1 MTPPP
6 LPRRI
11 AHLDMDA
18 FYASVELLRYPQ
30 LAGLPV
36 VIGGSRHRE
45 EAWVERL
52 QAAYPDVDWS
62 TAPKS
67 EIPLAFFQKLEH
79 YAGRG
84 VITTATYPA
93 RQFGIGSAM
102 GLMKAA
108 KLCPQALLLPVDF
121 DRYRQF
127 SRQFKAVITEIAP
140 VMEDR
145 GVDEVYIDFT
155 EVPGG
160 QREGGRTLARLIQ
173 RGILEATGLTCS
185 IGVAPNKLLAKMASE
200 FNKPQGISVLLQ
212 DDLNTR
218 IWPLPCRKINGIGP
232 KAETKLA
239 AANIHTIGELAQAPR
254 DWLIALFGNSY
265 GAWLHDASHGRDDRP
280 VVTHSEPVTLSRETT
295 FERDLHAVHDRD
307 ALGAIF
313 TRLCEQVAQDLQRKG
328 YLGRTIGIKL
338 RYDNFKSVT
347 RDQSIEFYTADA
359 ATLRRVAGQCLK
371 RVDLHRRLRLL
382 GVRVSSLVPSDGLS
396 SKPWSAVNASPTDH
410 QVQEEL
416 PGLLTD
422 ESSD

>member
-1 MTPPP
+1 MTSPVPT
-6 LPRRI
+6 RRI

-30 LAGLPV
+30 LKGLPV
-36 VIGGSRHRE
+36 VIGGGRHRE
-45 EAWVERL
+45 EALIERL
-52 QAAYPDVDWS
+52 QAAYPDQDWN
-62 TAPKS
+62 TTPKS
-67 EIPLAFFQKLEH
+67 EIPLAFFQQLGD

-173 RGILEATGLTCS
+173 RSILEATGLTCS

-200 FNKPQGISVLLQ
+200 FNKPNGISIVLE
-212 DDLNTR
+212 DDLTTR

-232 KAETKLA
+232 KAEAKLA
-239 AANIHTIGELAQAPR
+239 TANIHTIGELAQAPR
-254 DWLIALFGNSY
+254 AWLISHFGNSY
-265 GAWLHDASHGRDDRP
+265 GAWLHEASHGRDDRP
-280 VVTHSEPVTLSRETT
+280 VVTHSEPVTISRETT
-295 FERDLHAVHDRD
+295 FERDLHAVQDRE

-338 RYDNFKSVT
+338 RYDNFKSIT

-371 RVDLHRRLRLL
+371 RVDLQRRLRLL
-382 GVRVSSLVPSDGLS
+382 GVRVSSLVPSEGQS
-396 SKPWSAVNASPTDH
+396 RKPWSAAHSASVDSL
-410 QVQEEL
+410 VQEEL
-416 PGLLTD
+416 PGLQAD
-422 ESSD
+422 ESDS